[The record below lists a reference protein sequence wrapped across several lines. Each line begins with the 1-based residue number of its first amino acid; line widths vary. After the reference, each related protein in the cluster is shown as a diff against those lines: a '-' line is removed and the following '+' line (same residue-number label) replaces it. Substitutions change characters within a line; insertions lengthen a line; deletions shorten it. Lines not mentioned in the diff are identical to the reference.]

1 MVSDFQGYCSS
12 SLENENTFAIEMR
25 KHFTEVATE
34 RGSSNLRLAA
44 IIKIK

>member
-34 RGSSNLRLAA
+34 SQVKMSAKESRFQKS
-44 IIKIK
+44 